1 MIENLVMLQTFA
13 SYGDSGFGAI
23 LSSLERIGAF
33 QFLLPFLII
42 FSLVFLTLN
51 GLKLFKENRAI
62 TAVIALSVAF
72 LALSFD
78 FVPIFFQ
85 ELFPRLGVGLG
96 IILGLLIITGLFL
109 PQDSPAVTYTLG
121 AIALII
127 GIIVFFNTAAASDW
141 SFGTAWTE
149 FSSELIAW
157 LAIIIMLVVVVAA
170 SKKVKPENPFTA
182 LIGGSKP

>member
-1 MIENLVMLQTFA
+1 MIEKLIMLQTFA
-13 SYGDSGFGAI
+13 TAGDGGFGAI
-23 LSSLERIGAF
+23 LDTLERIGAF

-51 GLKLFKENRAI
+51 GLKLFKDNRAI
-62 TAVIALSVAF
+62 TAIIALSVGF

-127 GIIVFFNTAAASDW
+127 GIIVFFNTAAVADW
-141 SFGTAWTE
+141 NFGTAWEE
-149 FSSELIAW
+149 FSSEIVAW
-157 LAIIIMLVVVVAA
+157 IAIIAMLVAVVAA
-170 SKKVKPENPFTA
+170 SKTAKPPNPLTA
-182 LIGGSKP
+182 LFGPQKP